1 MRAAFIGMLMF
12 AAGPAFADDGADAFN
27 TTCGGCHT
35 VDAGSSPV
43 APSLKGVV
51 GRKIASLPDFDY
63 SDALKGKG
71 GTWTDAS
78 LNAFLTDPKAF
89 APGTT
94 MLVSVA
100 DPAVRKEII
109 DYLNTVK

>member
-1 MRAAFIGMLMF
+1 MRAALIAMLMF
-12 AAGPAFADDGADAFN
+12 AAGPAFADGADDFN
-27 TTCGGCHT
+27 THCGGCHT

-51 GRKIASLPDFDY
+51 GRRIASLPDFEY
-63 SDALKGKG
+63 SDALKAKG

-94 MLVSVA
+94 MLVSVPDA
-100 DPAVRKEII
+100 AVRKSII
-109 DYLNTVK
+109 DYLNTAK